1 MSGDN
6 YPTSGDVFIN
16 GRSVK
21 TNMDE
26 VRHNLGYC
34 PQFDAIT
41 PLMTGRENLFFY
53 ARVKG
58 IPEEAIASRVDQLVR
73 QLDLTSYENQLCGTY
88 SGGNKRKLSVAIAL
102 VGNPPI
108 VMLDGA

>member
-1 MSGDN
+1 
-6 YPTSGDVFIN
+6 
-16 GRSVK
+16 
-21 TNMDE
+21 
-26 VRHNLGYC
+26 LGYC

-58 IPEEAIASRVDQLVR
+58 IPEEDIPSRVDQLVH
-73 QLDLTSYENQLCGTY
+73 QLDLIAYENQLCGTY

-108 VMLDGA
+108 VMLDGTLTVFAGQWYSHDSDFTHQTT